1 MVYLLMIHSDESVWT
16 KFSEAEHA
24 AVMARHDALQS
35 ELDAAGQWRGCGGLA
50 PTSDAT
56 TLRWKN
62 GKAMVTDG
70 PYAEAKEA
78 FGGYYIV
85 EVGDLDQALAI
96 AEKIP
101 NLAEGAV
108 EIRPIAAF
116 LR

>member
-1 MVYLLMIHSDESVWT
+1 MDP
-16 KFSEAEHA
+16 A
-24 AVMARHDALQS
+24 AD
-35 ELDAAGQWRGCGGLA
+35 QWRGCGGLA

-62 GKAMVTDG
+62 GKAIVTDG

-85 EVGDLDQALAI
+85 EVDDLDQAIAI

-101 NLAEGAV
+101 VTPNGGV

>member
-1 MVYLLMIHSDESVWT
+1 VVYLLMIHSDESIWT

-24 AVMARHDALQS
+24 ATMARHDALQR
-35 ELDAAGQWRGCGGLA
+35 ELEKADQWRGCGGLA
-50 PTSDAT
+50 PTTEAT
-56 TLRWKN
+56 TLRWKK

-85 EVGDLDQALAI
+85 EVDDLDQAIAI

>member
-24 AVMARHDALQS
+24 AQMAQHDALQRDL
-35 ELDAAGQWRGCGGLA
+35 EKADQWRGCGGLA
-50 PTSDAT
+50 PTTEAT
-56 TLRWKN
+56 TLRRKN
-62 GKAMVTDG
+62 GRALVTDG
-70 PYAEAKEA
+70 PYAEAREA

-85 EVGDLDQALAI
+85 EVDSLDQAIAI
-96 AEKIP
+96 AERIP
-101 NLAEGAV
+101 TTANAGV